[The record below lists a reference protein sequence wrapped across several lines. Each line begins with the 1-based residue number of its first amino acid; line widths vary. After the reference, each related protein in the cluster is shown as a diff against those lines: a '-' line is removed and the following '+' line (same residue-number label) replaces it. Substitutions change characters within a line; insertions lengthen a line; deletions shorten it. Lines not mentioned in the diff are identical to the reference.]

1 MNATLECLFMPQ
13 QLTAEAGGDSATH
26 PWMAL
31 PFAIR
36 ALAAALA
43 GALLVALLAQI
54 PSTHAVDIGGYDAA
68 YTRGF
73 YDPERAS
80 ASRNPAYLAGSNG
93 AARWSRAESY
103 LLFPQAALPADVTL
117 RLRGWRAD
125 AAPPTVTIS
134 VAGGASTTIA
144 TTGEW
149 QDVRLTI
156 DGGWWKPEDVLI
168 AIAAPVA
175 QIDPDD
181 PRRVGILLD
190 QAVYRT
196 APPPLWP
203 YPAQLA
209 WGALAG
215 ALLYLA
221 LLPLPAALT
230 KQEPQSAMFLVRSP
244 RRAWVIGMALLAIT
258 YLLLYRFQPPY
269 PYPLRG
275 MLPVVCAALGA
286 LTALRHGPAL
296 AARLPALA
304 DISALGG
311 IAVWLGA
318 TLLAAQEHVTLS
330 TPGVEK
336 DFRVFAT
343 RAVDLDLVLRADG
356 FYNLGYPLLLWLVAP
371 LTDHNQF
378 LAARAIA
385 ALAGALTL
393 AAGWLLARRL
403 LGRGAALLALLALG
417 LNPFMAQ
424 YALYIGSDMPF
435 AALCALTL
443 ALLIGGSASA
453 PRRWVYAAAGLTAG
467 AAFLVRH
474 PGILLL
480 PFGIAAILA
489 QRATPHSQSAPAGA
503 RRAAFDSA
511 LFAAAFL
518 LAIAPQLIVNARDTG
533 DPLYS
538 QQAKNVWL
546 AVYGDSDW
554 GRWNEVENDI
564 ALSQVIADDPGRF
577 AAAWWTNLRAFL
589 GTGAEDTTEFGR
601 ATQLRLLTFPANWLA
616 ILGLAL
622 WLARAVVKGN
632 AHAPSIPRSHQLLVG
647 WVALYAASL
656 SVGLPLQR
664 FVLPLTPIYAL
675 AAAWIAW
682 EAARLLAERVSF
694 APARMGILAGVVLLV
709 FLQDSFSIGAR
720 YVLERQPAEEVAII
734 RLVEQRLPGGEPFGI
749 ALAPGDAVG
758 KYSAIA
764 HRVAPAET
772 TPRYL
777 LHHPA
782 AGAAPA
788 GETLAAAGSYTL
800 LRIEP

>member
-1 MNATLECLFMPQ
+1 MYATLECVFMPQ
-13 QLTAEAGGDSATH
+13 QLTAEAGGDSASH
-26 PWMAL
+26 PRMAL
-31 PFAIR
+31 PFVIR
-36 ALAAALA
+36 ALAAALV

-54 PSTHAVDIGGYDAA
+54 PVTHAVDIGGYDAA

-80 ASRNPAYLAGSNG
+80 ASRNPGYLAGSNG

-125 AAPPTVTIS
+125 AAPPVITIG

-144 TTGEW
+144 TSGEW

-168 AIAAPVA
+168 TIAAPVA
-175 QIDPDD
+175 PIDPDD

-196 APPPLWP
+196 ASPPLWP

-221 LLPLPAALT
+221 LLTLPAPT
-230 KQEPQSAMFLVRSP
+230 QEQPSTRFARWSP
-244 RRAWVIGMALLAIT
+244 RRAWILGMALLAIT
-258 YLLLYRFQPPY
+258 YLFLYRFQPPY

-304 DISALGG
+304 DISALCG
-311 IAVWLGA
+311 IAIWLGA
-318 TLLAAQEHVTLS
+318 ALLTAQAHITLS

-371 LTDHNQF
+371 FTDHNQF

-393 AAGWLLARRL
+393 ATGWLLARRL

-424 YALYIGSDMPF
+424 YALYVGSDMPF

-443 ALLIGGSASA
+443 TLLIGGPASA
-453 PRRWVYAAAGLTAG
+453 PRRWVYVAAGLTAG

-480 PFGIAAILA
+480 PFGIVAILA
-489 QRATPHSQSAPAGA
+489 QRATSHGQSAPAGA
-503 RRAAFDSA
+503 RRAAFESG
-511 LFAAAFL
+511 LFALAFL

-546 AVYGDSDW
+546 AVYVDSDW
-554 GRWNEVENDI
+554 GRWNEVGNNI

-622 WLARAVVKGN
+622 WLTLAVVRRN
-632 AHAPSIPRSHQLLVG
+632 DRAPSVSRSYYLLAG

-675 AAAWIAW
+675 AAAWIIW
-682 EAARLLAERVSF
+682 QAARLMAERLSV
-694 APARMGILAGVVLLV
+694 APARLAILAGVVLLA
-709 FLQDSFSIGAR
+709 FLQDSFTIGAR
-720 YVLERQPAEEVAII
+720 YVLDRQPAEEVAII
-734 RLVEQRLPGGEPFGI
+734 RLVEQRLPVGEPFGI

-777 LHHPA
+777 LHHLA
-782 AGAAPA
+782 AGAPPA
-788 GETLAAAGSYTL
+788 GETLVTAGSYTL
-800 LRIEP
+800 LRIKP